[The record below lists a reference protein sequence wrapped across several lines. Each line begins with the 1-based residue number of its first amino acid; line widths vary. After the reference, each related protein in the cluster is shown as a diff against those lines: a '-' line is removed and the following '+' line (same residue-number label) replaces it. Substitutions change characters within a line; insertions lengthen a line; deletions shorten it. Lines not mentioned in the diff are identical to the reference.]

1 MSPILP
7 AKTMNTTHSRWF
19 SLWLLALVNLPGS
32 LAHSSEGPVILILG
46 DSLSAAYGIPVE
58 QGWVSLLQRRLA
70 ERGFP
75 HRVVNASISGDTTS
89 GGLSRLPAALQAHHP
104 ALVLLELGAND
115 GLRGQSLSLMA
126 DNLGRLIELSR
137 QAGARVLLA
146 EMRIPSNYGPLY
158 TQKFQATFASVAEH
172 YDVPLLPFLL
182 DGVAG
187 NPALIQDDGLHPHAG
202 AQPRILDNVWRVLE
216 PLLRPATDA
225 AAPAADATRS
235 AVPAPG

>member
-1 MSPILP
+1 
-7 AKTMNTTHSRWF
+7 
-19 SLWLLALVNLPGS
+19 
-32 LAHSSEGPVILILG
+32 
-46 DSLSAAYGIPVE
+46 
-58 QGWVSLLQRRLA
+58 RRLA

-146 EMRIPSNYGPLY
+146 EMRIPPNYGPLY

-225 AAPAADATRS
+225 AEPAADATRS